1 MSTQEKLHGLGLRV
15 PKAYPGGFCSLWEG
29 EGTVTAV
36 DAKEVEGASGCA
48 LHKPQVAL
56 QLSL

>member
-1 MSTQEKLHGLGLRV
+1 MSAQEKLHGLGLRV
-15 PKAYPGGFCSLWEG
+15 PKAYAGGFCSLWEG
-29 EGTVTAV
+29 EGTAI
-36 DAKEVEGASGCA
+36 DAKEVEGASGCV

>member
-15 PKAYPGGFCSLWEG
+15 PEAYAGGTCSVWEG
-29 EGTVTAV
+29 EGTTV
-36 DAKEVEGASGCA
+36 DAKEVEEAGGCV

-56 QLSL
+56 QLVL

>member
-15 PKAYPGGFCSLWEG
+15 PKAYAGGLCSLWEG
-29 EGTVTAV
+29 EGTAI
-36 DAKEVEGASGCA
+36 DAKEVERASGCV

>member
-15 PKAYPGGFCSLWEG
+15 PTAYAGGFCSLTEG
-29 EGTVTAV
+29 EGTAV
-36 DAKEVEGASGCA
+36 DAKEVEEASGCV

-56 QLSL
+56 QLLL

>member
-15 PKAYPGGFCSLWEG
+15 PEAYAGGTGSVWEG
-29 EGTVTAV
+29 EGTAV
-36 DAKEVEGASGCA
+36 DAKDVEEASGCV

-56 QLSL
+56 QLLL